1 MKASELNKLTESELK
16 AKADDLREEFFNL
29 KIRHS
34 IGQLENP
41 NRLRQIRRDIARA
54 LTLLREKDLAVTGQ
68 EG

>member
-1 MKASELNKLTESELK
+1 MKASELNKLNISELK

-29 KIRHS
+29 KIRHA

-41 NRLRQIRRDIARA
+41 NRLKQVKKDIARA

>member
-1 MKASELNKLTESELK
+1 MKISELNTLSFEELAVK
-16 AKADDLREEFFNL
+16 AEYFREELFNL

-41 NRLRQIRRDIARA
+41 NRLQQVKKDIARV
-54 LTLLREKDLAVTGQ
+54 LTLLAQKDLARSGQ